1 MSAGS
6 VIIRQILDDRNMT
19 KDGWLMKIMDWQLNV
34 ASKHNNNKQYGEKDR
49 EVSKVDGL
57 IAHLWLVEHFLEG
70 WILKC

>member
-34 ASKHNNNKQYGEKDR
+34 ASKYNNNMQYGEKDR
-49 EVSKVDGL
+49 EISKVDEL
-57 IAHLWLVEHFLEG
+57 IVHLWLVEHFLED

>member
-34 ASKHNNNKQYGEKDR
+34 ASKYNNNMQYGEKDR
-49 EVSKVDGL
+49 EISKVDEL
-57 IAHLWLVEHFLEG
+57 IVHLWLVEHFLEG
-70 WILKC
+70 WILK